1 MLPKIKQYQ
10 TIVVD
15 YAQQL
20 QDVRVLAMA
29 VFVVIV
35 LLVSWSGV
43 KAIDTNYGLQKQI
56 SELQQENN
64 VQQLTNDNMQLQNEY
79 YNTPQYLELAAR
91 GSLGLAAP
99 GETELIVP
107 ESVALAHT
115 VNLANSDV
123 AQSTKT
129 KAKQPAYQRHFQE
142 WVDFFL
148 HRQSQS

>member
-10 TIVVD
+10 TIIMD
-15 YAQQL
+15 YVQKL
-20 QDVRVLAMA
+20 QDVRVLAAA

-56 SELQQENN
+56 SELQQQNA
-64 VQQLTNDNMQLQNEY
+64 VQQLSNTNMQLQNEY

-91 GSLGLAAP
+91 ASLGLAAP

-107 ESVALAHT
+107 QSVALSHT
-115 VNLANSDV
+115 VNLADADV
-123 AQSTKT
+123 VQSTKT
-129 KAKQPAYQRHFQE
+129 KAKQPAYQRNFQA
-142 WVDFFL
+142 WVNFFL
-148 HRQSQS
+148 HRQHS